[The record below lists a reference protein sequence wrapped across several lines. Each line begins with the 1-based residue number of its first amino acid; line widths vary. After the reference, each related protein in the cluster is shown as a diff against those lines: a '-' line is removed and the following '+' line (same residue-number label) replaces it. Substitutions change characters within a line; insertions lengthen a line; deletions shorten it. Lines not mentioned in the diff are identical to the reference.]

1 MDGQPYS
8 LSCVM
13 PAKAGIQYSAAQM
26 IGLTQRSI
34 MNGGG
39 YWVPAFAGTTTRG
52 FSRDEANVQRA
63 VMA

>member
-1 MDGQPYS
+1 MGEQHHS

-26 IGLTQRSI
+26 IGLTQRPI
-34 MNGGG
+34 MNRGDD
-39 YWVPAFAGTTTRG
+39 WVPAFAGTTTRG
-52 FSRDEANVQRA
+52 FSRDESNVQRA